1 MSSFL
6 DKLFGWGREPQ
17 MRSAHQ
23 AKERLQFILV
33 HDRINLPPERLNE
46 MKAKILAVIS
56 EFVNVSV
63 DEVDIDLRQNDRNS
77 NIIVAEIPFSHS
89 LETGDEDENADMR
102 VNDGAWS
109 ETDDP
114 TPDEKQ

>member
-1 MSSFL
+1 MGVIGAMSSFF
-6 DKLFGWGREPQ
+6 DRMFGWGKAQDGRT
-17 MRSAHQ
+17 ANK

-89 LETGDEDENADMR
+89 LDTDDAIDENADML
-102 VNDGAWS
+102 
-109 ETDDP
+109 DDILA
-114 TPDEKQ
+114 DEGD

>member
-1 MSSFL
+1 MSSFW
-6 DKLFGWGREPQ
+6 DKLFGRGREPQ
-17 MRSAHQ
+17 VRSAHA

-89 LETGDEDENADMR
+89 LDTGDDDENADMHSNER
-102 VNDGAWS
+102 PWD
-109 ETDDP
+109 EIDDI
-114 TPDEKQ
+114 TNT